1 MTAEVVLA
9 LIGLALQYG
18 VPTIQVAL
26 VAWNKPIITIEDV
39 DGLKLLIK
47 LPSEY

>member
-18 VPTIQVAL
+18 VPTVQAAL
-26 VAWNKPIITIEDV
+26 IAWDKPVITIEDV
-39 DGLKLLIK
+39 EGLKFLIK
-47 LPSEY
+47 LPSDY

>member
-18 VPTIQVAL
+18 VPTVTAAL
-26 VAWNKPIITIEDV
+26 VAWNKPVITLEDV
-39 DGLKLLIK
+39 QGLRLLIK
-47 LPSEY
+47 PPDQY